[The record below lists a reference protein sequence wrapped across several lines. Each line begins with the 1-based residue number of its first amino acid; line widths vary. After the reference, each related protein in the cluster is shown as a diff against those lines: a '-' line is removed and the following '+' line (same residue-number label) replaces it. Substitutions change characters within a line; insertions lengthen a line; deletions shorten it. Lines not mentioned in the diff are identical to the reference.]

1 MKSIYHGSN
10 PQKHNTGNDGIVDLS
25 GSGIE
30 RKETIEN
37 DERLET
43 EEYLREYLDFLKQ
56 DHTAIEGLANRLV
69 KVVIA
74 QELAFGKLG
83 REQLIKL

>member
-10 PQKHNTGNDGIVDLS
+10 PQKHNTGNAGIVDLL
-25 GSGIE
+25 GSGTE

-43 EEYLREYLDFLKQ
+43 EEYLREYLDFLK
-56 DHTAIEGLANRLV
+56 
-69 KVVIA
+69 
-74 QELAFGKLG
+74 
-83 REQLIKL
+83 